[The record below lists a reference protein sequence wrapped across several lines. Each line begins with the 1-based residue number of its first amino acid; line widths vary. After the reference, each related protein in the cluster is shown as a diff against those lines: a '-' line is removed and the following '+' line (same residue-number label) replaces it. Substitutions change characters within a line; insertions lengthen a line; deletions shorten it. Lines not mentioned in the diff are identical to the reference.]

1 MKVNNIKIAILE
13 TGNFYQHLLGNQ
25 ILELCTQ
32 KKLNNLRWLIT
43 NFEDSNKL
51 VKDLKPAYQ
60 LIVIDN
66 YFRNGNN
73 KISIPGPDLLDA
85 LKEKNKNCMFI
96 TISGMRE
103 MTITAEHLSEGERT
117 FFYSKLC
124 SVTNDNL
131 IESSS
136 SHSIQKLVSRFLDAI
151 PVTDLNKQFK
161 VSA

>member
-13 TGNFYQHLLGNQ
+13 TGSFYQHLLGNQ

-32 KKLNNLRWLIT
+32 KKLKNIKWLIR
-43 NFEDSNKL
+43 NFEDSRKL
-51 VKDLKPAYQ
+51 VTDLKPAYQ

-73 KISIPGPDLLDA
+73 KITIPSPDLLEA

-96 TISGMRE
+96 TITGVRE
-103 MTITAEHLSEGERT
+103 MLITAEHLTEGERT

-124 SVTNDNL
+124 SIPSEQLV
-131 IESSS
+131 ESSS
-136 SHSIQKLVSRFLDAI
+136 TSALQKLITRFIEAM
-151 PVTDLNKQFK
+151 PSTDMNKLLK

>member
-25 ILELCTQ
+25 ISELCSQ
-32 KKLNNLRWLIT
+32 KKLCNCKWLIS

-51 VKDLKPAYQ
+51 VLDLNPAYQ

-66 YFRNGNN
+66 YFRNGHN
-73 KISIPGPDLLDA
+73 KTTISGPEIMET
-85 LKEKNKNCMFI
+85 LKEKNKNCMYI

-103 MTITAEHLSEGERT
+103 MLITAERLNEGERT

-124 SVTNDNL
+124 NAPNAQL
-131 IESSS
+131 MEHSSNN
-136 SHSIQKLVSRFLDAI
+136 SIQKLIARFFEAI
-151 PVTDLNKQFK
+151 PSSHLNGQLK

>member
-13 TGNFYQHLLGNQ
+13 TGNYYQHLLGNQ

-32 KKLNNLRWLIT
+32 RKLNNLRWLIR

-73 KISIPGPDLLDA
+73 KITIPGSDLLEA

-103 MTITAEHLSEGERT
+103 MLITAEHITEGERT

-124 SVTNDNL
+124 SVPNDQL
-131 IESSS
+131 QESSS
-136 SHSIQKLVSRFLDAI
+136 SNSIQKLVARFLDAI
-151 PVTDLNKQFK
+151 PMSDLGKQLK